1 MSSALNHN
9 DQLSS
14 DSKVRPLPLEHRQR
28 QVPEED
34 NEAQAAI
41 RKYLRILFQYKWS
54 ILALAL
60 IGIALGAYKAFTAVP
75 IYRAA
80 TTVAI
85 SPDYSNAIPGQNL
98 NMYYAAS
105 WRFYETQ
112 FEMIRSRAVAERVV
126 EKLGLVHRKSVNQPA
141 ETTPGLI
148 ELITTTL
155 GLDTIANAA
164 DAYMSGAAAESEP
177 GPVRQAVL
185 QAVQAVKKTLG
196 LDAAAE
202 KPRSDTEIALDM
214 RSPEQLEKRKESLA
228 AMIRNGV
235 SVASNDQSQIATV
248 RFESPDP
255 QFAAEAANAV
265 VDAYIELGLE
275 SRLDR
280 TRRTSTW
287 LTERL
292 EDLREKVAESED
304 RLQEFQ
310 KKEGLVGSES
320 MEEISSAKLKYMND
334 EVIRAQKMVSEL
346 SERYGPKHPKM
357 ISARA
362 ELEAAERRLDGVSQ
376 NIVQETTKQFELNK
390 LEREVAANRQLYE
403 SFLAKFEETDL
414 SSQYTITSAQIVDA
428 ARVPGS
434 PVKPEKEKF
443 VLQWGMMGLFM
454 GLLLSLLREQLH
466 NTFRTNEDVEQ
477 KLALAVLGVV
487 PMLDRKGQ
495 RAAKRAKRK
504 NRSTLEFSPER
515 YFLANTKSA
524 FSESINHVRTGIAYS
539 DVDNPP
545 RTILIT
551 SSVQGEGKTT
561 LASNLALSCA
571 NLGRTLLIDADLRKP
586 RLEHITPAESQGG
599 LVEYVAGLRTLQEC
613 IVQDTENPS
622 LYILK
627 GGTIPPNPLE
637 LLSSQTVSRTLAQLR
652 NKFSHIIIDTAP
664 ILPVSDAIV
673 LGHIA
678 DAVLLVIQ
686 AEQTTTRM
694 ARDAV
699 KRLEGAG
706 IRTMGVVLS
715 QVYARR
721 SAYYYDGKYQYYYGG
736 YYHSGD
742 DKLA

>member
-1 MSSALNHN
+1 MSSAL
-9 DQLSS
+9 DQNNRLQK
-14 DSKVRPLPLEHRQR
+14 DPKIRPLPIEQRQR
-28 QVPEED
+28 QVPDDD
-34 NEAQAAI
+34 NDAQLAI
-41 RKYLRILFQYKWS
+41 RKYLRIAFQYKWS

-60 IGIALGAYKAFTAVP
+60 LGIGIGAFKAFNSVP
-75 IYRAA
+75 IYRASA
-80 TTVAI
+80 TVAI
-85 SPDYSNAIPGQNL
+85 APDYSNAIPGQNL

-126 EKLGLVHRKSVNQPA
+126 EKLGLIHRKEVNQPA
-141 ETTPGLI
+141 EKKPDLLQLAKQTIGLSDPGSAKQ
-148 ELITTTL
+148 T
-155 GLDTIANAA
+155 DT
-164 DAYMSGAAAESEP
+164 D
-177 GPVRQAVL
+177 L
-185 QAVQAVKKTLG
+185 
-196 LDAAAE
+196 
-202 KPRSDTEIALDM
+202 ALDM
-214 RSPEQLEKRKESLA
+214 QSPEQLENRKESLA

-280 TRRTSTW
+280 TRRTSAW

-292 EDLREKVAESED
+292 EDLRNKVAESED

-310 KKEGLVGSES
+310 KAEGLVGSES

-334 EVIRAQKMVSEL
+334 EVIRTQKEVTEL

-357 ISARA
+357 VSARA
-362 ELEAAERRLDGVSQ
+362 ELEAAQQRLDSVSK
-376 NIVQETTKQFELNK
+376 NIVKETTKQFELSK

-414 SSQYTITSAQIVDA
+414 SSQYTITNAQIVDA

-434 PVKPEKEKF
+434 PVKPEKDKF
-443 VLQWGMMGLFM
+443 VIQWGMMGLFL
-454 GLLLSLLREQLH
+454 GVLLSLFREQLH

-477 KLALAVLGVV
+477 KLALPVLGVV
-487 PMLDRKGQ
+487 PMLDRKG
-495 RAAKRAKRK
+495 KRAEKASRK
-504 NRSTLEFSPER
+504 KDSSGFEFSPER
-515 YFLANTKSA
+515 HFLANTKSA

-586 RLEHITPAESQGG
+586 RLEHITSAESKGG

-613 IVQDTENPS
+613 IVQDTESPS

-627 GGTIPPNPLE
+627 GGVIPPNPLE
-637 LLSSQTVSRTLAQLR
+637 LLSSQTLARTLTQLR
-652 NKFSHIIIDTAP
+652 SKFSHIIIDTAP

-678 DAVLLVIQ
+678 DALLLVVQ
-686 AEQTTTRM
+686 AESTTTRM

-699 KRLEGAG
+699 KRLENAG

-715 QVYARR
+715 QVFARR

-736 YYHSGD
+736 YYHSAD